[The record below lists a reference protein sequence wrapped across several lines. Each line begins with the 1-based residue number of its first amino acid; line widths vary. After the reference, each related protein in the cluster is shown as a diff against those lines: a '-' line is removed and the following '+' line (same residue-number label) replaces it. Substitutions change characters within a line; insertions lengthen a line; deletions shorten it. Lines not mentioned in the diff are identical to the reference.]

1 MKCEYC
7 ELRRVGPFVI
17 SKACTMLSG
26 KLKNKQTGE
35 PLKICMHHMTS
46 PDPCMNGGDGC
57 GPPEILRPQL
67 RGAKAHGV
75 ERRRSSGSRRK
86 ETEQKNW
93 KKYSRMGCGKE
104 VST

>member
-17 SKACTMLSG
+17 SKACAMLSG

-46 PDPCMNGGDGC
+46 TDPCMNNGNGC
-57 GPPEILRPQL
+57 GLYKSQK
-67 RGAKAHGV
+67 GDQAN
-75 ERRRSSGSRRK
+75 
-86 ETEQKNW
+86 EQ
-93 KKYSRMGCGKE
+93 RTAE
-104 VST
+104 Q

>member
-17 SKACTMLSG
+17 SKACAMLSG

-46 PDPCMNGGDGC
+46 PDPCMNNGNGC
-57 GPPEILRPQL
+57 SSYTGTESDRQ
-67 RGAKAHGV
+67 A
-75 ERRRSSGSRRK
+75 SGS
-86 ETEQKNW
+86 QKQ
-93 KKYSRMGCGKE
+93 GK
-104 VST
+104 TGACCRC

>member
-26 KLKNKQTGE
+26 KFKNKQTGE
-35 PLKICMHHMTS
+35 PLKICMHHMTY

-57 GPPEILRPQL
+57 GLYKTQK
-67 RGAKAHGV
+67 G
-75 ERRRSSGSRRK
+75 ERTN
-86 ETEQKNW
+86 E
-93 KKYSRMGCGKE
+93 
-104 VST
+104 

>member
-46 PDPCMNGGDGC
+46 PDPCMNGGDG
-57 GPPEILRPQL
+57 
-67 RGAKAHGV
+67 
-75 ERRRSSGSRRK
+75 
-86 ETEQKNW
+86 
-93 KKYSRMGCGKE
+93 
-104 VST
+104 

>member
-17 SKACTMLSG
+17 SKACAMLSG

-46 PDPCMNGGDGC
+46 PDSCMNNGNGC
-57 GPPEILRPQL
+57 GLYKSQKGDQANEQRTAEQQKHVLVYPAGLF
-67 RGAKAHGV
+67 RGT
-75 ERRRSSGSRRK
+75 GSR
-86 ETEQKNW
+86 
-93 KKYSRMGCGKE
+93 
-104 VST
+104 VSF